1 MPLSPAGRAA
11 RCRVRCSR
19 IDAERIHIQH
29 RAAAARG
36 LCGIFELDLFVPLRR
51 RVIAPDRPK
60 HSIRAK
66 RCQLLRP
73 ARRPEVAA
81 QRRGEAYA
89 AVGKQVEAIALAVMP
104 VRTAHVLPADAH
116 AAEHVDEPP
125 VRAEEDLTAVKPICR
140 ALDHAERHR
149 RAVFPRRGLQMP
161 HRLVRP
167 CGRHGAVA
175 RIVPAQA
182 VKALQ
187 DRFAEYDRICSPA
200 AGAEY
205 ILHAPHVPC
214 HVAVS
219 YRLRG
224 QRQSHAPTSCL
235 PAYQNSGACASP
247 QKQKGAS
254 RPACSELSFVAEK
267 DTARK
272 ALRLNGF
279 AVLRI
284 LYFCFSALFSSHFR
298 TPILTY

>member
-1 MPLSPAGRAA
+1 MPLSPAGASQTILQPENQAA
-11 RCRVRCSR
+11 PP
-19 IDAERIHIQH
+19 
-29 RAAAARG
+29 AAAS
-36 LCGIFELDLFVPLRR
+36 GIFELVLFVPLRR
-51 RVIAPDRPK
+51 RVFAPDRPE
-60 HSIRAK
+60 HGIRAE
-66 RCQLLRP
+66 RRQLLRP

-81 QRRGEAYA
+81 QRRGEASA

-104 VRTAHVLPADAH
+104 VRTAHILPADAR

-140 ALDHAERHR
+140 ALDRAER
-149 RAVFPRRGLQMP
+149 

-219 YRLRG
+219 YRLRC
-224 QRQSHAPTSCL
+224 QRQSHAATSCPQHTRIQAL
-235 PAYQNSGACASP
+235 VQAPKNKKEQAGWLAPNWSRVRESSPPQRLGKPLYYRCTNPAW
-247 QKQKGAS
+247 
-254 RPACSELSFVAEK
+254 
-267 DTARK
+267 
-272 ALRLNGF
+272 
-279 AVLRI
+279 
-284 LYFCFSALFSSHFR
+284 
-298 TPILTY
+298 

>member
-1 MPLSPAGRAA
+1 MPLSPAGASQTILPPEKQAA
-11 RCRVRCSR
+11 PPV
-19 IDAERIHIQH
+19 
-29 RAAAARG
+29 AASGAAGSTQNGFTYSTGQPQREA
-36 LCGIFELDLFVPLRR
+36 C
-51 RVIAPDRPK
+51 AAY
-60 HSIRAK
+60 SS
-66 RCQLLRP
+66 CQLLRP

-200 AGAEY
+200 AGAEH

-214 HVAVS
+214 HIAVS

-224 QRQSHAPTSCL
+224 QRQSHAPTSCPQHTRIQAL
-235 PAYQNSGACASP
+235 VQVPKNKKEQAGWLAPNWSRVRESNPPQRLGKPLYYRCTNPAW
-247 QKQKGAS
+247 
-254 RPACSELSFVAEK
+254 
-267 DTARK
+267 
-272 ALRLNGF
+272 
-279 AVLRI
+279 
-284 LYFCFSALFSSHFR
+284 
-298 TPILTY
+298 

>member
-1 MPLSPAGRAA
+1 
-11 RCRVRCSR
+11 
-19 IDAERIHIQH
+19 
-29 RAAAARG
+29 
-36 LCGIFELDLFVPLRR
+36 
-51 RVIAPDRPK
+51 
-60 HSIRAK
+60 
-66 RCQLLRP
+66 
-73 ARRPEVAA
+73 
-81 QRRGEAYA
+81 
-89 AVGKQVEAIALAVMP
+89 MP

-125 VRAEEDLTAVKPICR
+125 VRAKEDLTAVKPICR
-140 ALDHAERHR
+140 ALDHAERYR

-200 AGAEY
+200 AGAEH

-224 QRQSHAPTSCL
+224 QRQSHVPTSCPQHTRIQAL
-235 PAYQNSGACASP
+235 VQVPKTKRSKPAGLLRTGAGYGSRTRLSGLGSRCTTDVRTLHGNRYYSRCSP
-247 QKQKGAS
+247 
-254 RPACSELSFVAEK
+254 ELQSSF
-267 DTARK
+267 
-272 ALRLNGF
+272 
-279 AVLRI
+279 
-284 LYFCFSALFSSHFR
+284 
-298 TPILTY
+298 